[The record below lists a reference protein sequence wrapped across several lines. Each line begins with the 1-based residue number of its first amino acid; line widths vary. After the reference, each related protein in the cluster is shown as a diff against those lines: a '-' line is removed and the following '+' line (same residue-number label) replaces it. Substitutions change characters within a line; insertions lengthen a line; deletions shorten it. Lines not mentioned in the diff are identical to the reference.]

1 MIELCKKYSVPL
13 KIYDL
18 ETDLEASEVEKI
30 TKIPTVRI
38 YKEGTM
44 IAEHTTAQVAQT
56 ATTLAAHVTLGGTDA
71 DF

>member
-18 ETDLEASEVEKI
+18 ETDLEPAEAETI
-30 TKIPTVRI
+30 TKVPTVRI
-38 YKEGTM
+38 YKDGAR
-44 IAEHTTAQVAQT
+44 IAEYTTQQIAQTTA
-56 ATTLAAHVTLGGTDA
+56 TLAAHTSLDVSA